1 MPINGRKR
9 VTVMITIRISLW
21 PVRVAWSLSKKKWYP
36 LSRKARKAKNGP
48 GIPGTVQEA
57 PAFGQDVQQDGLK
70 GTIGTEG
77 V

>member
-21 PVRVAWSLSKKKWYP
+21 PVRVAWAVSKKWYP
-36 LSRKARKAKNGP
+36 LSRKARKAKNGS
-48 GIPGTVQEA
+48 GIPETVQEA
-57 PAFGQDVQQDGLK
+57 LIFAQDVQQDGLK
-70 GTIGTEG
+70 GTISTGG